1 MDDSTGQGSS
11 LMKQQPK
18 INQQK
23 RGKNMKFEMIN
34 DTKKL
39 CIRPAHLAMSDL
51 ENTEFLDIHVK
62 DKALVIIPEQ
72 MNAMDMIRV
81 LVSLSEI
88 CNELM
93 AHLIE
98 SSGRCSTEE
107 CGVDSKDCSY
117 MGTESFEGLEI
128 PAELRKLAGFADD
141 DRLIMEVDEENGVLT
156 IYKKDDDDHD
166 LSDVP
171 EWVLKAFVALGGCL
185 MELEE
190 HLGTG
195 EVLYGDD

>member
-1 MDDSTGQGSS
+1 
-11 LMKQQPK
+11 
-18 INQQK
+18 
-23 RGKNMKFEMIN
+23 MKFEMIN

-39 CIRPAHLAMSDL
+39 SIRPAHLAMSDL

-62 DKALVIIPEQ
+62 DKALVIIPEL

-81 LVSLSEI
+81 LISLSEI

-93 AHLIE
+93 TNLIE
-98 SSGRCSTEE
+98 SSGRCSADE
-107 CGVDSKDCSY
+107 CGVCSEECHY
-117 MGTESFEGLEI
+117 KGDDIYEDLEI
-128 PAELRKLAGFADD
+128 PAELRKLAGFTDD
-141 DRLIMEVDEENGVLT
+141 DRLIMEVDEEDGVLI

-171 EWVLKAFVALGGCL
+171 EWVLKAFIALGGCP

-190 HLGTG
+190 YLGTG

>member
-1 MDDSTGQGSS
+1 
-11 LMKQQPK
+11 
-18 INQQK
+18 
-23 RGKNMKFEMIN
+23 MKFEMIN

-72 MNAMDMIRV
+72 MNAMDVIRV

-93 AHLIE
+93 TNLIE
-98 SSGRCSTEE
+98 NSGRCSAEE
-107 CGVDSKDCSY
+107 CGVCAEECPYKDDEIY
-117 MGTESFEGLEI
+117 DDLEI

-141 DRLIMEVDEENGVLT
+141 DRLIMEVDEEDGVIV
-156 IYKKDDDDHD
+156 IYKKDDDDTD

-171 EWVLKAFVALGGCL
+171 EWVLKAFVALGGCPT
-185 MELEE
+185 ELEE
-190 HLGTG
+190 CLGTG